1 MMSEATLEQQGD
13 VLLQLTSFKLGHEEY
28 AVDITA
34 VQEIVRMSTITR
46 VPRAPGFVEGVINL
60 RGKIVPVIDLRRRF
74 SMASIDATKTTRIV
88 IIQVEGKTVGLIVD
102 AVSEVLRLDAHAIS
116 PTPEMVASEV
126 DSAFFKG
133 VGQIGDRLIIL
144 LDLQRLLSVD
154 ELAALSGHEAG

>member
-1 MMSEATLEQQGD
+1 MAEATLEQQGNT
-13 VLLQLTSFKLGHEEY
+13 LLQLASFRLAQEEY

-34 VQEIVRMSTITR
+34 VQEIVRMSAITR
-46 VPRAPGFVEGVINL
+46 VPRAPNFVEGVINL
-60 RGKIVPVIDLRRRF
+60 RGKIVPVIDLRKRF
-74 SMASIDATKTTRIV
+74 GMSTIEPTKTTRIV

-102 AVSEVLRLDAHAIS
+102 AVSEVLRLNSNAVS

-126 DSAFFKG
+126 DAAFFKG

-154 ELAALSGHEAG
+154 ELAALGNEV